1 LILDLEKLVIIGCE
15 LIESVV
21 SVELNSCNISA
32 VPHQRLV
39 MPDQLHG
46 VLKLPA
52 VTTEVLEAGQI
63 PAEVRTLFEEANTA
77 QRIFE
82 VRVNLNLLGKLQS
95 FYLNESSRDC
105 LHVALGVAEGDSSR
119 TNGILV
125 SVRVNPGVDDSAE
138 QVVEDVGEALGVEHP
153 VESTDKHGLLRVQ
166 PLAWTSDIITVS
178 QDPWDD
184 LDFLASHS
192 TTGNAVIP

>member
-1 LILDLEKLVIIGCE
+1 
-15 LIESVV
+15 
-21 SVELNSCNISA
+21 
-32 VPHQRLV
+32 
-39 MPDQLHG
+39 M
-46 VLKLPA
+46 
-52 VTTEVLEAGQI
+52 
-63 PAEVRTLFEEANTA
+63 
-77 QRIFE
+77 
-82 VRVNLNLLGKLQS
+82 NLLSKLQS

-105 LHVALGVAEGDSSR
+105 LHVALGVAEGHSSR

-125 SVRVNPGVDDSAE
+125 SVRVNPGVDDSSE

-153 VESTDKHGLLRVQ
+153 VESTDKDGLLRVQ

-192 TTGNAVIP
+192 TTKTKLSLEGNKT